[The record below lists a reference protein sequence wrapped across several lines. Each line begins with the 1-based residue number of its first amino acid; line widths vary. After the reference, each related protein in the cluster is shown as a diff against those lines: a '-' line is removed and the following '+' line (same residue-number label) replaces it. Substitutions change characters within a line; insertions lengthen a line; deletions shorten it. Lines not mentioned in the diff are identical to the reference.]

1 LADERAYTKGWDDAE
16 MGVFGVRTI
25 GVVTV
30 ARSDYGIY
38 LPLLRR
44 IREDPDLRLLLIVA
58 GMHLSP
64 EFGLTV
70 RAIEED
76 GFEIGERVEMLL
88 SSDTPEA
95 ISKSMGLGTIGFA
108 QAFARFRPD
117 ILLVLGDRFE
127 MHSAAVAAVPFG
139 IPIGHIHGGESTEG
153 VIDDVFRHS
162 ITKMSHMH
170 FVANEAY
177 ARRVIQMGEEPWRVV
192 ISGAPGLDNLH
203 LVRLLSREKLEEKFM
218 MRLRKPILLVTYH
231 PVTLE
236 HEQTEI
242 QVQSLLSALEQ
253 VNAMLIFTYPNA
265 DTHSRTIIRMINQFV
280 AEHEEARVV
289 TNLGTQAYLSF
300 IKYAT
305 AMVGNSSSGIIEAAS
320 FKLPVVNI
328 GSRQRGRIRGK
339 NVIDVGYSQ
348 PDIVVGIK
356 KALSHEFRASLSDM
370 NNPYGDGHA
379 AERIIERLKHV
390 ELDNKLLLKRFYEP

>member
-1 LADERAYTKGWDDAE
+1 